1 MKKIMFNDMYGL
13 TQAVLEGRKTMTRR
27 ITIQP
32 PYENYE
38 ISFPTPDIAFDEN
51 HPLSEAFC
59 RVNKDNKEEHTEWVR
74 PQWKTGE
81 VVAIAQPYKD
91 ICFENDPSGY
101 PNNAGKTNKMF
112 VRADLMPHRI
122 QITRVQLQRLQNISN
137 EDCLKEGVVEDI
149 LRIGDTCLKKYH
161 PSPAHVKAMKDAG
174 WGVVRD
180 TPKIAFA
187 ELIDRVS
194 GENTWNKNPWVFAY
208 TFKLI
213 K

>member
-38 ISFPTPDIAFDEN
+38 IAFPTPDIAFDEN
-51 HPLSEAFC
+51 HSLSEAFC
-59 RVNKDNKEEHTEWVR
+59 WVNKDNKEEHTEWIR

-91 ICFENDPSGY
+91 ICFENEPSGY

-122 QITRVQLQRLQNISN
+122 QITRVQLQPLQSILKD
-137 EDCLKEGVVEDI
+137 DCLREGLEWDGLSGRYYI
-149 LRIGDTCLKKYH
+149 GHNRLPGSRIWLKDT
-161 PSPAHVKAMKDAG
+161 SQ
-174 WGVVRD
+174 RS
-180 TPKIAFA
+180 FE
-187 ELIDRVS
+187 ELIDKVC
-194 GENTWNKNPWVFAY
+194 GEGTWNKNPWVFAY

-213 K
+213 E

>member
-1 MKKIMFNDMYGL
+1 MKKIMFNDIYGL
-13 TQAVLEGRKTMTRR
+13 TQAVLDGRKTMTRR

-38 ISFPTPDIAFDEN
+38 IAFPMPDIAFDEN

-59 RVNKDNKEEHTEWVR
+59 WVNKDNKEEHTEWIR

-91 ICFENDPSGY
+91 ICFENHPFGY

-122 QITRVQLQRLQNISN
+122 QITRVQLQPLQSILKD
-137 EDCLKEGVVEDI
+137 DCLREGIEWDGLAGRYYI
-149 LRIGDTCLKKYH
+149 GHNRPSGLRIWLKDT
-161 PSPAHVKAMKDAG
+161 SQ
-174 WGVVRD
+174 RS
-180 TPKIAFA
+180 FE
-187 ELIDRVS
+187 ELIDKVC
-194 GENTWNKNPWVFAY
+194 GEGTWNKNPWVFAY

>member
-1 MKKIMFNDMYGL
+1 MKKIMFNDIYGL

-38 ISFPTPDIAFDEN
+38 IALPTPDIAFDES

-59 RVNKDNKEEHTEWVR
+59 WVNKDNKEEHTEWAR

-91 ICFENDPSGY
+91 IGFENDPFGY

-122 QITRVQLQRLQNISN
+122 QITRVQLQQLQDISDD
-137 EDCLKEGVVEDI
+137 DCLKEGVVEDV

-187 ELIDRVS
+187 ELIDKVS
-194 GENTWNKNPWVFAY
+194 GGSTWNKNPWVFAY

-213 K
+213 E

>member
-1 MKKIMFNDMYGL
+1 MKKIMFNDIYGL

-38 ISFPTPDIAFDEN
+38 IAYPTPDIAFDEN

-59 RVNKDNKEEHTEWVR
+59 WVNKDNREEHTEWAR
-74 PQWKTGE
+74 PQWNTGE

-91 ICFENDPSGY
+91 IYFENEPSGY

-122 QITRVQLQRLQNISN
+122 QITRVQLQQLQDISD
-137 EDCLKEGVVEDI
+137 EDCLKEGVVEDV

-161 PSPAHVKAMKDAG
+161 PSPAHVKAMKDVG
-174 WGVVRD
+174 LGVVRD

-187 ELIDRVS
+187 ELIDKVS
-194 GENTWNKNPWVFAY
+194 GGSTWNKNPWVFAY

-213 K
+213 E

>member
-1 MKKIMFNDMYGL
+1 MKKIMFNDIYGL

-27 ITIQP
+27 IITQP

-38 ISFPTPDIAFDEN
+38 VAFPTPDIVFDEN

-59 RVNKDNKEEHTEWVR
+59 WVNKDNKEEHTEWIR

-81 VVAIAQPYKD
+81 VAAIAQPYKD
-91 ICFENDPSGY
+91 ICFDNHPSGL
-101 PNNAGKTNKMF
+101 PNNAGTTNKMF

-122 QITRVQLQRLQNISN
+122 QIIRVQLQQLQNISD
-137 EDCLKEGVVEDI
+137 EDCLREGIVEDV
-149 LRIGDTCLKKYH
+149 LRIGNTCLKKYH
-161 PSPAHVKAMKDAG
+161 PSPIHVKAMKAVG
-174 WGVVRD
+174 WSVVRD

-187 ELIDRVS
+187 ELIDKVS

-208 TFKLI
+208 TFKLV